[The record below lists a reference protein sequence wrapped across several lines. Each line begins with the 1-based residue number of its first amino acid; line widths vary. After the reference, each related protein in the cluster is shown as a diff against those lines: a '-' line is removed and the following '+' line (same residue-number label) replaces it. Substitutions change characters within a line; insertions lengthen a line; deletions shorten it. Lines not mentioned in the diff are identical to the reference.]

1 VEDRGAHLVS
11 IINIVKPMMLV
22 YFYFVLSHQK
32 LQLCFRLIFSY
43 VCHQGNICLFY
54 FVARLFTWTVV
65 YEKYGDGPQTC
76 VQ

>member
-1 VEDRGAHLVS
+1 
-11 IINIVKPMMLV
+11 M
-22 YFYFVLSHQK
+22 
-32 LQLCFRLIFSY
+32 
-43 VCHQGNICLFY
+43 CLFY